1 LAQQVQRWEFSTTS
15 LNKREVRPSPNPR
28 GDAFGIE
35 LTKNSRLL
43 SSGVNLAFE
52 RLLLGA
58 SLQLQLKITSSN
70 PRESGSEPTTPTYNM
85 KEALLCFAGK
95 RRHRRSPDEGL
106 GRRARREL

>member
-15 LNKREVRPSPNPR
+15 LNKREVRPGPNPR